1 MQLTHQVIG
10 LDSVPDAKCIKIKKK
25 RKTLEGSDTKKKKK
39 KTPNQSKRVHTGSLE
54 QLLSSYN
61 NHNAH

>member
-10 LDSVPDAKCIKIKKK
+10 LDSVPDAKCIKIKKRGRPLK
-25 RKTLEGSDTKKKKK
+25 DLIPKKKK